1 MINLLIFSF
10 NLIGSP
16 YLVKVVDST
25 QSIISGQTLRM
36 ASLGKGVDFTVENR
50 NDDAKE
56 CKVVVTSQSIYYINL
71 GPKTKS
77 IKYIS
82 LFFVYF
88 LI

>member
-1 MINLLIFSF
+1 
-10 NLIGSP
+10 
-16 YLVKVVDST
+16 
-25 QSIISGQTLRM
+25 M